1 MALVSS
7 TEIRP
12 TDITTFVEFSPL
24 AAGVTLPTSTAAGF
38 RCFYTSRPTKIMA
51 MSVVSGS
58 ATVGGVTYT
67 AAYDVR
73 AIDGSTVTPVTTLNT
88 ALASTAVTAVASKE
102 NVCPI
107 DAQSS
112 DSLPPTIPAGAWVGF
127 NIPSTSTNASSVCGV
142 LITYRPM

>member
-58 ATVGGVTYT
+58 VTVGGVTYT
-67 AAYDVR
+67 AAYDTR
-73 AIDGSTVTPVTTLNT
+73 AIDGTVTPVTVLNT
-88 ALASTAVTAVASKE
+88 VLASTAVTAVASKA

-107 DAQSS
+107 DAQDS

-127 NIPSTSTNASSVCGV
+127 NIPSTATNASSVCGV
-142 LITYRPM
+142 LITYRPV

>member
-38 RCFYTSRPTKIMA
+38 RCFYTTRPTKIMA
-51 MSVVSGS
+51 MSVVSGNV
-58 ATVGGVTYT
+58 TVGGVTYT

-73 AIDGSTVTPVTTLNT
+73 AIDGTVTPVTTLNT
-88 ALASTAVTAVASKE
+88 ALATTAVTAVASKA

-107 DAQSS
+107 DAQDS
-112 DSLPPTIPAGAWVGF
+112 DALPPTIPAGAWVGF
-127 NIPSTSTNASSVCGV
+127 NIPSTATNASSVCGV
-142 LITYRPM
+142 LITYRPV

>member
-38 RCFYTSRPTKIMA
+38 RCFYTGTHPVKIMA
-51 MSVVSGS
+51 MSVVTGS
-58 ATVGGVTYT
+58 VTVGGVTFT
-67 AAYDVR
+67 AAFDSRV
-73 AIDGSTVTPVTTLNT
+73 IDGTVTPVTVLNT
-88 ALASTAVTAVASKE
+88 VLATTAVTAVASKE

-107 DAQSS
+107 DAGS
-112 DSLPPTIPAGAWVGF
+112 DGLSVTVPANTWVGF
-127 NIPSTSTNASSVCGV
+127 NIPSTATNAGSVCGV
-142 LITYRPM
+142 LITYRPV

>member
-24 AAGVTLPTSTAAGF
+24 AAGVTMPLSTAAGF

-73 AIDGSTVTPVTTLNT
+73 AIDGTVTPVTVLNT
-88 ALASTAVTAVASKE
+88 VLATTAVTAVASKA

-107 DAQSS
+107 DAQDS

-127 NIPSTSTNASSVCGV
+127 NIPSTATNASSVCGV
-142 LITYRPM
+142 LITYRPV